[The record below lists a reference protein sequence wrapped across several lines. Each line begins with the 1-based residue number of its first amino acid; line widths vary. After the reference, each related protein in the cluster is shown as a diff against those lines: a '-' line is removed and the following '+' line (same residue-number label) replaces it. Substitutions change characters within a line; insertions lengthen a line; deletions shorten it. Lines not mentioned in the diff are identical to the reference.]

1 MTTQRFEPEIR
12 SQADLEAAWR
22 HLMGPWSFG
31 GQSIWMMLIERDR
44 PIPQL
49 TEITE
54 AMEPD
59 VELSANFPILLEML
73 AQDVVPG
80 ARFAFLVSRP
90 GSGFITS
97 LDRRWAAALYAAAHQ
112 ADVACEVVHLA
123 TRGAIRPIPPDELE
137 VLATPA

>member
-1 MTTQRFEPEIR
+1 
-12 SQADLEAAWR
+12 
-22 HLMGPWSFG
+22 MGPWTFG

-44 PIPQL
+44 AIPQL

-59 VELSANFPILLEML
+59 VEFNANFPILLEML

-80 ARFAFLVSRP
+80 AHFAFLVSRP

-97 LDRRWAAALYAAAHQ
+97 LDRRWAAALYAAAHH
-112 ADVACEVVHLA
+112 AEVTCEVVHLA